1 MKFFLKNSYLLDL
14 IAAVMFFT
22 RIPVNWNYFSNKPPN
37 LTKAAWSFPIIGF
50 LVGILSGIFGD
61 LCIFIDLPIF
71 LSCII
76 AIISSVLLTGAFHED
91 GLADTADGLGAG
103 GSPRNIDKIIHDSRL
118 GTYGVMSLI
127 LGILVKLGLI
137 LALFESGY
145 SLVAIFSIGFATG
158 KLSIMIARNLFNN
171 SEFAKTASIVGKIS
185 NKCLFIATLTWI
197 LPTLLV
203 LDIYGILF
211 GIILMTLTILL
222 IGKKS
227 KKAIGGIN
235 GDILGAIAFLT
246 DIMFLFGNII
256 VIHVVN

>member
-1 MKFFLKNSYLLDL
+1 ML
-14 IAAVMFFT
+14 
-22 RIPVNWNYFSNKPPN
+22 
-37 LTKAAWSFPIIGF
+37 
-50 LVGILSGIFGD
+50 
-61 LCIFIDLPIF
+61 
-71 LSCII
+71 
-76 AIISSVLLTGAFHED
+76 FHED

-118 GTYGVMSLI
+118 GTYGVMSLV

-145 SLVAIFSIGFATG
+145 PLIAIFSIGFATG

-197 LPTLLV
+197 LPTLFV

-256 VIHVVN
+256 VILVVN